1 MQGYLVV
8 FPAAREMKLC
18 MVGWH
23 YQLNGHKFEQ
33 IPGDSERQ
41 GNLACCSA

>member
-1 MQGYLVV
+1 MT
-8 FPAAREMKLC
+8 EDE

-33 IPGDSERQ
+33 TQEIEEDRGAWRVTIPGVTKN
-41 GNLACCSA
+41 GM

>member
-1 MQGYLVV
+1 
-8 FPAAREMKLC
+8 

-33 IPGDSERQ
+33 TPGDSEGQ
-41 GNLACCSA
+41 GGLTCCDSWARIESDMTERLN